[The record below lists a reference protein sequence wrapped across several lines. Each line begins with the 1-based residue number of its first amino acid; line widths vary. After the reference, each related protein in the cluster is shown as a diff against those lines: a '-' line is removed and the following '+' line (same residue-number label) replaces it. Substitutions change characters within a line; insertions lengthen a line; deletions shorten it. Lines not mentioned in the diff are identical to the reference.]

1 MEVSMSKKLLL
12 ISVLALTFLTACGNT
27 KETSKDI
34 SDALQSKDAEII
46 NNLDET
52 NQQVTNAPENQN
64 INESDNDRLT
74 QNLPGEN
81 QAPSI
86 QNQQDGSD
94 ENLSDEVTTYDNSRT
109 DNSTNSQLDNSQ
121 NNNSSQGNQGF
132 QSPSI
137 GNDSS
142 NKGNNEAST
151 APTDVPKTPKVTGT
165 PTKAPDVAP
174 IHTPVP
180 TRTPIITPTRIPAPT
195 KTPQPTKV
203 PTVTVAPT
211 KVPVA
216 TPAPTKVP
224 TPTKA
229 PVPTKVPTVT
239 PPAKVSNADSIS
251 VRGKT
256 LSIGDS
262 KSEVISAFGSP
273 NRTDA
278 TEYNYEF
285 MVYNDN
291 YKKFMMIA
299 IADSKVV
306 GWYTDSTDFSY
317 QGLTTSSKVSSINS
331 AFGKSSSLSD
341 TISVSDS
348 GNKMTFFMDTI
359 GDGSID
365 GISVFD
371 GSVSKGSTS
380 KTVLKAWEKE
390 ILDLTNSFRARNGV
404 SALSWSDAAA
414 TTARLHSE
422 DMAKNNYFNH
432 TGLDGSTPGDRMKAQ
447 GISYRSN
454 GENIIGGYGNA
465 LFSSNG
471 WMNSSGHRSNM
482 LNKGFTYLG
491 VGYALGGT
499 YGNYATQNFY
509 SN

>member
-1 MEVSMSKKLLL
+1 MSKKLLL
-12 ISVLALTFLTACGNT
+12 ISVLALFLTACGNT
-27 KETSKDI
+27 KETSKEI

-52 NQQVTNAPENQN
+52 NQQVTNSPENQN
-64 INESDNDRLT
+64 INESDNDKLT

-81 QAPSI
+81 QDVPSI
-86 QNQQDGSD
+86 QNQQDGS
-94 ENLSDEVTTYDNSRT
+94 EGNLSDKVTTYDNSQT
-109 DNSTNSQLDNSQ
+109 DNSTNSRTDNPQ
-121 NNNSSQGNQGF
+121 NKDSSTGNTGD

-142 NKGNNEAST
+142 NKDDNEAST
-151 APTDVPKTPKVTGT
+151 VPTGVPKTPEVTST
-165 PTKAPDVAP
+165 PTKAPDIVP

-180 TRTPIITPTRIPAPT
+180 TRTPIITPTRIPTPT

-216 TPAPTKVP
+216 TPSPTKVP
-224 TPTKA
+224 APTK
-229 PVPTKVPTVT
+229 TPTVT
-239 PPAKVSNADSIS
+239 PPSNVSGADSIS

-256 LSIGDS
+256 ISIGDS
-262 KSEVISAFGSP
+262 KSDVVSAFGSP
-273 NRTDA
+273 NRTDD
-278 TEYNYEF
+278 TEYNYDF

-317 QGLTTSSKVSSINS
+317 QGLSTSSKVSSINS
-331 AFGKSSSLSD
+331 VFGKSSSLSD
-341 TISVSDS
+341 TISISDS
-348 GNKMTFFMDTI
+348 GNKITFFMDSI
-359 GDGSID
+359 GDGTID

-371 GSVSKGSTS
+371 NSVSKGSTS

-390 ILDLTNSFRARNGV
+390 ILDLTNSFRARNGL
-404 SALSWSDAAA
+404 SALSWSDAAG
-414 TTARLHSE
+414 TSARLHSE

-432 TGLDGSTPGDRMKAQ
+432 TGLDGSSPGDRMKAQ

-491 VGYALGGT
+491 VGYALGGS

>member
-1 MEVSMSKKLLL
+1 MSKKLLL

-27 KETSKDI
+27 KETSKEI

-64 INESDNDRLT
+64 INESDNDKLT
-74 QNLPGEN
+74 QNLPGED
-81 QAPSI
+81 Q
-86 QNQQDGSD
+86 GSE
-94 ENLSDEVTTYDNSRT
+94 ENLSDEVTTYDNSLT
-109 DNSTNSQLDNSQ
+109 DNSTNSQSDNSQ
-121 NNNSSQGNQGF
+121 NS
-132 QSPSI
+132 
-137 GNDSS
+137 DSS
-142 NKGNNEAST
+142 NKGDNEDST
-151 APTDVPKTPKVTGT
+151 VPTDVPKAPEVTSA
-165 PTKAPDVAP
+165 PTKAPDIAP

-180 TRTPIITPTRIPAPT
+180 TRTPIITPTRIPIPT
-195 KTPQPTKV
+195 KTPQPTKI

-216 TPAPTKVP
+216 TP

-229 PVPTKVPTVT
+229 PVPTKTPTVT
-239 PPAKVSNADSIS
+239 PPTKVSDADSIS

-262 KSEVISAFGSP
+262 KSDIISAFGSP

-317 QGLTTSSKVSSINS
+317 QGLTTSSKVSTINS
-331 AFGKSSSLSD
+331 TFGKSASLSD

-348 GNKMTFFMDTI
+348 GNKITLFMDSI

-390 ILDLTNSFRARNGV
+390 ILDLTNSFRARNGL
-404 SALSWSDAAA
+404 SALSWSDAAG
-414 TTARLHSE
+414 TSARLHSE
-422 DMAKNNYFNH
+422 DMANNNYFNH

-491 VGYALGGT
+491 VGYALGGS

>member
-1 MEVSMSKKLLL
+1 MSKKLLL
-12 ISVLALTFLTACGNT
+12 ISVLALIFLTACGNA
-27 KETSKDI
+27 KKTSQDI
-34 SDALQSKDAEII
+34 SKAQQSKDTEII

-52 NQQVTNAPENQN
+52 TQQATEEQENQN
-64 INESDNDRLT
+64 TNESDNDRLT

-81 QAPSI
+81 KDIPSI
-86 QNQQDGSD
+86 QNPRDGND
-94 ENLSDEVTTYDNSRT
+94 GNLSEEVTTYNHLYSDNSK
-109 DNSTNSQLDNSQ
+109 NSQQDNSQ
-121 NNNSSQGNQGF
+121 NKDSDQGNIGN

-137 GNDSS
+137 GNDST
-142 NKGNNEAST
+142 NQGNSDKPT
-151 APTDVPKTPKVTGT
+151 VPTDVPITPEETIE
-165 PTKAPDVAP
+165 PTKAPDIVP
-174 IHTPVP
+174 TQKPVP
-180 TRTPIITPTRIPAPT
+180 TN
-195 KTPQPTKV
+195 TPQPTKV
-203 PTVTVAPT
+203 PTISPT
-211 KVPVA
+211 KAPVV
-216 TPAPTKVP
+216 TPK
-224 TPTKA
+224 PTKA

-239 PPAKVSNADSIS
+239 PPANVSKADSIS
-251 VRGKT
+251 VRGET
-256 LSIGDS
+256 ISIGDS
-262 KSEVISAFGSP
+262 KSKVISAFGSP

-278 TEYNYEF
+278 TEYNYDF

-299 IADSKVV
+299 IAEDKVV
-306 GWYTDSTDFSY
+306 GWYTDATDFSY

-331 AFGKSSSLSD
+331 VFGKSSSLSD

-348 GNKMTFFMDTI
+348 GNKITFFMDTI

-371 GSVSKGSTS
+371 GSVSKGSTT
-380 KTVLKAWEKE
+380 KTVLRAWEKE
-390 ILDLTNSFRARNGV
+390 ILDLTNSFRARNGL
-404 SALSWSDAAA
+404 SALSWSEAASTSA
-414 TTARLHSE
+414 KLHSE

-432 TGLDGSTPGDRMKAQ
+432 TGLNGSTPGDRMKAQ

-482 LNKGFTYLG
+482 LNKSFTYLG

>member
-1 MEVSMSKKLLL
+1 MSKKLLL
-12 ISVLALTFLTACGNT
+12 ISVLALIFLTACSNA
-27 KETSKDI
+27 KKTSKEI
-34 SDALQSKDAEII
+34 SDAQRPKDTEII

-52 NQQVTNAPENQN
+52 NQQVSDVPENQN
-64 INESDNDRLT
+64 ETDNDKLT
-74 QNLPGEN
+74 QNSSDESN
-81 QAPSI
+81 VSFS
-86 QNQQDGSD
+86 QNQQNSEDEKLSGEVTANDNFKADGSM
-94 ENLSDEVTTYDNSRT
+94 
-109 DNSTNSQLDNSQ
+109 NSQADKSQDSNSARE
-121 NNNSSQGNQGF
+121 NNKAQSSK
-132 QSPSI
+132 
-137 GNDSS
+137 DSN
-142 NKGNNEAST
+142 NKGEKETPAV
-151 APTDVPKTPKVTGT
+151 PTDVPKNPDIV
-165 PTKAPDVAP
+165 PTK
-174 IHTPVP
+174 TPA
-180 TRTPIITPTRIPAPT
+180 PTRIPTPTQTPAPT
-195 KTPQPTKV
+195 KTPMVTPTKI
-203 PTVTVAPT
+203 
-211 KVPVA
+211 
-216 TPAPTKVP
+216 PAPTKAPSITAVP
-224 TPTKA
+224 TKAPAATPAPTKA

-239 PPAKVSNADSIS
+239 PPASVSKADNIS
-251 VRGKT
+251 VRGET

-278 TEYNYEF
+278 TEYNYDF

-306 GWYTDSTDFSY
+306 GWYTDATDFTY

-331 AFGKSSSLSD
+331 VFGKSSSLSD
-341 TISVSDS
+341 TISVSDG
-348 GNKMTFFMDTI
+348 GNKITFFMDTI

-371 GSVSKGSTS
+371 GSVSKGSTT
-380 KTVLKAWEKE
+380 KTVLKVWEKE
-390 ILDLTNSFRARNGV
+390 ILDLTNSFRARNNL
-404 SALSWSDAAA
+404 SALSWSDAAG
-414 TTARLHSE
+414 TSARLHSE

-491 VGYALGGT
+491 VGYALGGA